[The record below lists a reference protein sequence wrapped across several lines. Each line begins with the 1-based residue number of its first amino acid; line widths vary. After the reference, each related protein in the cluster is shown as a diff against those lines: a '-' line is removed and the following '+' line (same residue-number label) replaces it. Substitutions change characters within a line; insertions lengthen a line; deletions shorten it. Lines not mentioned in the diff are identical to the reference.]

1 MMERLPKLDLA
12 ELKPGDALII
22 SSTNG
27 ADRSNLTAITIV
39 AGVEPFLA
47 SAPRSAGAVN
57 LGSWNFDIGMPA
69 Q

>member
-1 MMERLPKLDLA
+1 MLERLPQTTVA
-12 ELKPGDALII
+12 ELKAGDAIII

-27 ADRSNLTAITIV
+27 ADRSNLMAITIV
-39 AGVEPFLA
+39 AGVEPILA